1 MDNKE
6 LKDEL
11 GGIKG
16 LINKIYKA
24 LKFKNAYTETLNYNE
39 FSQFTNS
46 VENSVAISE
55 L

>member
-16 LINKIYKA
+16 LTNKIYKA
-24 LKFKNAYTETLNYNE
+24 LKFKNAYTETLDGMKIYFE
-39 FSQFTNS
+39 G
-46 VENSVAISE
+46 
-55 L
+55 LW